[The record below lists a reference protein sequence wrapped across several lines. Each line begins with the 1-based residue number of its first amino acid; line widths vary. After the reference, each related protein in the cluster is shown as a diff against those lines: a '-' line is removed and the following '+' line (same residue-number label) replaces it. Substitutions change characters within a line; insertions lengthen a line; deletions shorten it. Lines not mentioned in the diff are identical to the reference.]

1 MFISKIGIDLGTTNI
16 LVYLPNK
23 GIVIQEPSVVA
34 VESSGKKIMAIGKE
48 AHNML
53 GRTPDSVTAVHPL
66 LNGAIAN
73 FRVTEAMLKYY
84 INQVSGRIRFT
95 KPDIMISVPAG
106 ITSTEKRAV
115 VDATINAG
123 AKNAYL
129 IKEPIA
135 AALGAD
141 IKISTPSGHMI
152 IDIGGGTTEVAVI
165 SLSDIVVSSSAR
177 IAGNQ
182 IDQAIV
188 SYVRKKN
195 KLIIGKQT
203 AENIKI
209 KIGSCLPLDKDLSME
224 VSGSNS
230 ISGLPESQI
239 LKTTDIIEPIKSV
252 LNDIISTIKNV
263 LQKTP
268 PELASDIMDKGIVI
282 TGGSAHLRD
291 IDKLFTKIIGVPCQ
305 IADNPETCVVK
316 GTGIAIEHLS
326 EYKRSLLWGK

>member
-1 MFISKIGIDLGTTNI
+1 M
-16 LVYLPNK
+16 
-23 GIVIQEPSVVA
+23 
-34 VESSGKKIMAIGKE
+34 
-48 AHNML
+48 
-53 GRTPDSVTAVHPL
+53 
-66 LNGAIAN
+66 
-73 FRVTEAMLKYY
+73 
-84 INQVSGRIRFT
+84 FT
-95 KPDIMISVPAG
+95 KPEVMISIPAG

-115 VDATINAG
+115 IDATINAG

-135 AALGAD
+135 AALGAN

-165 SLSDIVVSSSAR
+165 SLSDIVAFSSAR

-182 IDQAIV
+182 IDKSII
-188 SYVRKKN
+188 SNVRKKN

-209 KIGSCLPLDKDLSME
+209 KIGSCLPLEKELSME

-230 ISGLPESQI
+230 ITGLPESQI
-239 LKTTDIIEPIKSV
+239 LKTSDVIEPIKSV

-282 TGGSAHLRD
+282 TGGSAHLRE
-291 IDKLFTKIIGVPCQ
+291 IDKFFTKIIGVPCQ

>member
-1 MFISKIGIDLGTTNI
+1 MFNNKIGIDLGTTNI

-23 GIVIQEPSVVA
+23 GIVVQEPSVVA

-48 AHNML
+48 AYDML
-53 GRTPDSVTAVHPL
+53 GRTPDSVTAVNPL

-84 INQVSGRIRFT
+84 INQVIGKIRFT
-95 KPDIMISVPAG
+95 KPEVMISIPAG

-115 VDATINAG
+115 IDATINAG

-135 AALGAD
+135 AALGAN

-165 SLSDIVVSSSAR
+165 SLSDIVAFSSAR

-182 IDQAIV
+182 IDKSII
-188 SYVRKKN
+188 SNVRKKN

-209 KIGSCLPLDKDLSME
+209 KIGSCLPLEKELSME

-230 ISGLPESQI
+230 ITGLPESQI
-239 LKTTDIIEPIKSV
+239 LKTSDVIEPIKSV
-252 LNDIISTIKNV
+252 LN
-263 LQKTP
+263 
-268 PELASDIMDKGIVI
+268 
-282 TGGSAHLRD
+282 
-291 IDKLFTKIIGVPCQ
+291 
-305 IADNPETCVVK
+305 
-316 GTGIAIEHLS
+316 
-326 EYKRSLLWGK
+326 